1 MQMNNKVALVAGASG
16 LTGGYLLNL
25 LLEAPEYREVIAY
38 VRKHSGNRHPKLKEV
53 IVDWDMLQEP
63 VVADDVY
70 CCLGTTIKKAGSQE
84 AFRKVDYDYPLQLAQ
99 IQFQGGSQQ
108 FLLVS
113 AIGAD
118 AKSSIFYSRV
128 KGELENALQ
137 AIGYTS
143 LQIFRP
149 SFIAGPRNE
158 SRPGERIGLAIFSF
172 LSPLFIG
179 PLKKYAPIHAEQIAR
194 AMLRTAQKNEQGTK
208 LYDSAVTDELGK

>member
-1 MQMNNKVALVAGASG
+1 MNKTALIAGASG

-25 LLEAPEYREVIAY
+25 LLESPEYSTIIAY
-38 VRKHSGNRHPKLKEV
+38 VRKSSGLTHPKLKEIV
-53 IVDWDMLQEP
+53 VDWETLQEP
-63 VVADDVY
+63 VAAVDIF

-84 AFRKVDYDYPLQLAQ
+84 AFRRVDYNYPLQLAQ
-99 IQFQGGSQQ
+99 LQYRGGSQQ

-113 AIGAD
+113 AMGAD

-137 AIGYTS
+137 SIGYKS
-143 LQIFRP
+143 LHIFRP
-149 SFIAGPRNE
+149 SFIAGPRKE
-158 SRPGERIGLAIFSF
+158 SRTGEKIGLAIFSI

-179 PLKKYAPIHAEQIAR
+179 SLKKYAPIQAEHIAR

-208 LYDSAVTDELGK
+208 VYDSAVTDELGK

>member
-1 MQMNNKVALVAGASG
+1 MNKTALIAGASG

-25 LLEAPEYREVIAY
+25 LLESPEYSSVIAY
-38 VRKHSGNRHPKLKEV
+38 VRKSSGLTHPKLKEIV
-53 IVDWDMLQEP
+53 VDWETLQEP
-63 VVADDVY
+63 VAAEDVF

-84 AFRKVDYDYPLQLAQ
+84 AFRRVDYDYPLQLAQ
-99 IQFQGGSQQ
+99 IQYRGGSQQ

-113 AIGAD
+113 AMGAD

-137 AIGYTS
+137 SIGYKS
-143 LQIFRP
+143 LHIFRP
-149 SFIAGPRNE
+149 SFIAGPRKE
-158 SRPGERIGLAIFSF
+158 SRTGEKIGLAIFSI
-172 LSPLFIG
+172 LSTLFIG
-179 PLKKYAPIHAEQIAR
+179 PLKKYAHIQAEHIAR

>member
-1 MQMNNKVALVAGASG
+1 MNKTALIAGASG

-25 LLEAPEYREVIAY
+25 LLESPEYSSVIAY
-38 VRKHSGNRHPKLKEV
+38 VRKSSGLTHPKLKEIV
-53 IVDWDMLQEP
+53 VDWETLQEP
-63 VVADDVY
+63 VAAEDIF

-84 AFRKVDYDYPLQLAQ
+84 AFRRVDYNYPLQLAQ
-99 IQFQGGSQQ
+99 LQYRGGSQQ

-113 AIGAD
+113 AMGAD

-137 AIGYTS
+137 SIGYKS
-143 LQIFRP
+143 LLIFRP
-149 SFIAGPRNE
+149 SFIAGPRKE
-158 SRPGERIGLAIFSF
+158 SRTGEKIGLAIFSI

-179 PLKKYAPIHAEQIAR
+179 PLKKYAPIQAEHIAR

>member
-1 MQMNNKVALVAGASG
+1 MNKTALIAGASG

-25 LLEAPEYREVIAY
+25 LLESPEYSTIIAY
-38 VRKHSGNRHPKLKEV
+38 VRKSSGLTHPKLKEIV
-53 IVDWDMLQEP
+53 VDWETLQEP
-63 VVADDVY
+63 VAAVDIF

-84 AFRKVDYDYPLQLAQ
+84 AFRRVDYDYPLQLAQ
-99 IQFQGGSQQ
+99 LQYRGGSQQ

-113 AIGAD
+113 AMGAD

-137 AIGYTS
+137 SIGYKS
-143 LQIFRP
+143 LHIFRP
-149 SFIAGPRNE
+149 SFIAGPRKE
-158 SRPGERIGLAIFSF
+158 SRTGEKIGLAIFSI

-179 PLKKYAPIHAEQIAR
+179 SLKKYAPIQAEHIAR

-208 LYDSAVTDELGK
+208 VYDSAVTDELGK

>member
-1 MQMNNKVALVAGASG
+1 MNKTALIAGASG

-25 LLEAPEYREVIAY
+25 LLESPEYSNVIAY
-38 VRKHSGNRHPKLKEV
+38 VRKSSGLPHPKLKEMV
-53 IVDWDMLQEP
+53 VDWETLQEP
-63 VVADDVY
+63 VAAEDVF

-84 AFRKVDYDYPLQLAQ
+84 AFRRVDYNYPLQLAQ
-99 IQFQGGSQQ
+99 LQFRGGSQQ

-113 AIGAD
+113 AMGAD

-137 AIGYTS
+137 SIGYKS
-143 LQIFRP
+143 LHIFRP
-149 SFIAGPRNE
+149 SFIAGPRKE
-158 SRPGERIGLAIFSF
+158 SRTGEKIGLAIFSI

-179 PLKKYAPIHAEQIAR
+179 PLKKYAPIQAEHIAR

-208 LYDSAVTDELGK
+208 VYDSAVTDELGK

>member
-1 MQMNNKVALVAGASG
+1 MNKTALLAGASG

-25 LLEAPEYREVIAY
+25 LLESPEYSSVIAY
-38 VRKHSGNRHPKLKEV
+38 VRKSSGLTHPKLKE
-53 IVDWDMLQEP
+53 IVVNWENLQEP
-63 VVADDVY
+63 VAAEDVF

-84 AFRKVDYDYPLQLAQ
+84 AFRRVDYNYPLQLAQ
-99 IQFQGGSQQ
+99 IQLRGGSQQ

-118 AKSSIFYSRV
+118 AKSSVFYSRV

-137 AIGYTS
+137 SIGYKS
-143 LQIFRP
+143 LHIFRP
-149 SFIAGPRNE
+149 SFIAGPRKE
-158 SRPGERIGLAIFSF
+158 SRPGERIGLAIFSL

-179 PLKKYAPIHAEQIAR
+179 PLKKYAPIQAAHIAR